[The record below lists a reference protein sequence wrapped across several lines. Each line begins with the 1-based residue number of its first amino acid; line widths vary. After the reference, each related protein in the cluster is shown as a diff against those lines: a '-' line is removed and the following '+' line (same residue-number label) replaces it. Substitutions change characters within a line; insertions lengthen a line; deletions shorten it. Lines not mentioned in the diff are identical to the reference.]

1 MIELSNLRDPK
12 IADYSFYVRM
22 KNREGV
28 SPPSDAFKLGVS
40 KLQPGSPK
48 SMQISDITAHTLKV
62 QWEEPDIHPALITH
76 YDIEYTAIQICQ
88 HTAQPHLYL
97 FVNKSKVT

>member
-62 QWEEPDIHPALITH
+62 QWEEPDIHPALMISNTLRLKF
-76 YDIEYTAIQICQ
+76 AN
-88 HTAQPHLYL
+88 TAQPHLDL